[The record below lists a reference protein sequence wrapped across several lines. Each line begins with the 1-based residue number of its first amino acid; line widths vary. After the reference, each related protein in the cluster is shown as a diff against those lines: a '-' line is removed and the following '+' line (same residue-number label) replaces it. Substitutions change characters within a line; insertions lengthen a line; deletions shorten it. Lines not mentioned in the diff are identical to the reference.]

1 MEGFDKVEQW
11 TKDLDRII
19 NVIQKIEKTSL
30 EDLED
35 LKKEI
40 ILIKKETENRYGKDN
55 PTKTDTPEA

>member
-55 PTKTDTPEA
+55 PTKTDTSEA